1 MLSPLQSRKLP
12 AHHSSCSW
20 IECPPLSFSN
30 QRVHISN
37 KPWFYN
43 NRTQSSRAQTT
54 DRHPTAHSTTCQQYK
69 RVLEVVESHRYGG
82 ALQLPVPEPA
92 PRSPALELV
101 ARSTTRMSSKGR
113 DGGGRMMESGVII
126 RGGDSQMNHDS

>member
-1 MLSPLQSRKLP
+1 M
-12 AHHSSCSW
+12 A
-20 IECPPLSFSN
+20 
-30 QRVHISN
+30 
-37 KPWFYN
+37 
-43 NRTQSSRAQTT
+43 
-54 DRHPTAHSTTCQQYK
+54 DRHPTAHSTTCKQYK

-101 ARSTTRMSSKGR
+101 ARSTTTRVSSKGR